1 MSDEL
6 LLPDVEALA
15 ARVPDG
21 AKVAVFKD
29 GAVPMELGRALVRR
43 GVRDL
48 HLVTVPTSGVLA
60 DMLIG
65 AGCISTIETSGV
77 TLGEFG
83 LAPCFRRA
91 VTSGSVR
98 LMDATC
104 PAVYTGIQ
112 AAEKGVPFIP
122 MRGLIGSDILANRPD
137 FKVIDN
143 PYEDGDRIVAIP
155 AIRPDISLLHAP
167 MADRYGNVWIGRLAE
182 MKIMAHASA
191 ESLVTCERLYDGNL
205 LDDPALS
212 AAVIP
217 AMYVGGLAVAE
228 RGAWPLGLIGEYEDD
243 EAAILGYVQAAATPE
258 GFQAWLDETVTGT
271 AARAAAE

>member
-1 MSDEL
+1 MSNDIL
-6 LLPDVEALA
+6 LTDVDALA

-48 HLVTVPTSGVLA
+48 HLVTVPTSGLLA

-65 AGCISTIETSGV
+65 AGCIATAETSGV

-91 VTSGSVR
+91 VTSGSLE

-143 PYEDGDRIVAIP
+143 PYQEGDSIVAIP
-155 AIRPDISLLHAP
+155 AIRPDISLLHVP
-167 MADRYGNVWIGRLAE
+167 LADSHGNVWIGRLAE

-217 AMYVGGLAVAE
+217 AMYVGGVAVAA
-228 RGAWPLGLIGEYEDD
+228 RGAWPLALVGEYEDD
-243 EAAILGYVQAAATPE
+243 EDALRGYVQAAATPE
-258 GFQAWLDETVTGT
+258 GFQAWLDETVTG
-271 AARAAAE
+271 ARAAAE